1 MKLPNILTVLRIL
14 LIPVFIFLF
23 FSDLDQNLTYAFI
36 VFAIAGVTDVLDG
49 FVARRFN
56 MVTEVGKVLDP
67 LADKLMLM
75 AVLIC
80 LSTMNLIPLW
90 ILILM
95 ILKELVMVYG
105 GIRLFFSKTQI
116 IIPSNH
122 FGKLATV
129 SFYLAITMVLL
140 QLEGILPII
149 VLYFAVLIATVA
161 FFNYL
166 KIALKTKSEEKS

>member
-14 LIPVFIFLF
+14 LIPVFIILF
-23 FSDLDQNLTYAFI
+23 FSDLENNFTYAFI
-36 VFAIAGVTDVLDG
+36 VFAVAGVTDVLDG

-75 AVLIC
+75 TVLIC
-80 LSTMNLIPLW
+80 LATMNLIPLW

-95 ILKELVMVYG
+95 IIKELVMVYG
-105 GIRLFFSKTQI
+105 GVRLYFSKTQI

-122 FGKLATV
+122 YGKLATV
-129 SFYLAITMVLL
+129 SFYLAITMVLFRL
-140 QLEGILPII
+140 DGILPII

-161 FFNYL
+161 FFNYV
-166 KIALKTKSEEKS
+166 KIAVKTKSDKKS